1 MVVSEVMGQWWVAL
15 ESKRLM
21 SAGGWGGAF
30 KEEELWLGPD
40 NHLPESL
47 TSEQREQSA
56 ERQLDS

>member
-1 MVVSEVMGQWWVAL
+1 MAL

-21 SAGGWGGAF
+21 SAGGRGGAF
-30 KEEELWLGPD
+30 KEEELWLWPG

-56 ERQLDS
+56 ERQLGS